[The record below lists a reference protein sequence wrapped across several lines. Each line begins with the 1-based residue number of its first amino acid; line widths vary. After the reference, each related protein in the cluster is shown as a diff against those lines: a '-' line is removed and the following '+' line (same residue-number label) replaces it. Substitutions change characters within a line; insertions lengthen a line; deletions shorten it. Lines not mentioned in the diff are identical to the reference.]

1 MTDARETTLFPATE
15 SSEADRQRDLTTGL
29 LPSQLLREAVAAG
42 REILSLRPIGDAQI
56 QPASLDLRLGEVAYR
71 VRASFLPGARA
82 SVRDKLDQL
91 AMHRI
96 DLTEGAVLEKDCVYI
111 VPSLEYLALRSR
123 TSALANPKSSIGR
136 LDVFARV
143 ITDYG
148 AEFDRVRDGYKGPLY
163 AEISPRSFSILV
175 RTGSSL
181 VQLRIRRGSPAFSD
195 TALRRLHDEVGLVE
209 TPDGAAVRDNL
220 AGSRPMLR
228 GTIRDGLAF
237 TVDVAG
243 DARDGIVG
251 YKARRHTDLIDVDR
265 IRHYD
270 PRDFWEPVYA
280 HRSPGDV
287 NARGG
292 IVLDPHDFYIL
303 ASREAV
309 VVPPDHAAEMRP
321 YHTFVGEFRVHFAGF
336 FDPGFGISETGGSGS
351 RAVLEVRSHE
361 VPFLIEDGQVIGRLA
376 YERLIGRPDKLYG
389 RAIGS
394 SYQSQG
400 LALSKHFKDFPP
412 G

>member
-1 MTDARETTLFPATE
+1 MTEPDQDELFPAPKA
-15 SSEADRQRDLTTGL
+15 SGADRQRDPTTGL
-29 LPSQLLREAVAAG
+29 LPSQMLREAVALG
-42 REILSLRPIGDAQI
+42 REILSPQPIGDDQI
-56 QPASLDLRLGEVAYR
+56 QPASIDLRLGEVAYR

-82 SVRDKLDQL
+82 SVRDKLDL
-91 AMHRI
+91 LSMHRI
-96 DLTEGAVLEKDCVYI
+96 DLTRGAVLEKDCVYI
-111 VPSLEYLALRSR
+111 VPLFEYVALRSR
-123 TSALANPKSSIGR
+123 TSGFANPKSSIGR

-143 ITDYG
+143 ITDHG
-148 AEFDRVRDGYKGPLY
+148 TEFDRVREGYKGPLY

-181 VQLRIRRGSPAFSD
+181 VQLRIRRGSPPFSD
-195 TALRRLHDEVGLVE
+195 TALRRLHQEVGLVE
-209 TPDGAAVRDNL
+209 TSP
-220 AGSRPMLR
+220 
-228 GTIRDGLAF
+228 GTLSAREAIRDGLAF

-243 DARDGIVG
+243 DKKSGVVG

-265 IRHYD
+265 VCHYG

-280 HRSPGDV
+280 HRGPGGP
-287 NARGG
+287 GG

-303 ASREAV
+303 ASRAAV
-309 VVPPDHAAEMRP
+309 LVPADHAAEMLP

-336 FDPGFGISETGGSGS
+336 FDPGFGTAETGGAGS

-361 VPFLIEDGQVIGRLA
+361 VPFLIEDGQILGRLV
-376 YERLIGRPDKLYG
+376 YERLIARPDKLYG

-400 LALSKHFKDFPP
+400 LALSKHFKKFAPR
-412 G
+412 